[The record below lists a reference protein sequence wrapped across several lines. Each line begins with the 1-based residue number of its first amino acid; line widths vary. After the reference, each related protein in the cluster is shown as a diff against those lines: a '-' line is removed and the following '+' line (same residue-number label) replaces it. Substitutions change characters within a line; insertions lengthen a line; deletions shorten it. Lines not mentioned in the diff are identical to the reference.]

1 MLEFINVNPSSGDPI
16 YKQLH
21 EQIVRLIVGGQIQ
34 AGEELPS
41 VRKIAE
47 YFAVNPMTVSR
58 AIGMLVDQ
66 GWLERRRGQPTRVA
80 EQKPQSTEQ
89 GQTLLY
95 EGVDQL
101 IQQAKQLGVTMNEL
115 IEIISQ
121 RWEQQ

>member
-47 YFAVNPMTVSR
+47 YFTVNPMTVSR

-80 EQKPQSTEQ
+80 KQHPQSSKQ
-89 GQTLLY
+89 NQTLLY

-101 IQQAKQLGVTMNEL
+101 IQQAKQLGVTVSEL

-121 RWEQQ
+121 RWEQ

>member
-47 YFAVNPMTVSR
+47 YFTVNPMTVSR

-80 EQKPQSTEQ
+80 EQQPQSSEQ

-115 IEIISQ
+115 HEIISQ
-121 RWEQQ
+121 RWEQ

>member
-47 YFAVNPMTVSR
+47 YFTVNPMTVSR

-121 RWEQQ
+121 RWEQ

>member
-41 VRKIAE
+41 DRKIAE
-47 YFAVNPMTVSR
+47 YFTVNPMTVSR

-121 RWEQQ
+121 RWEQ

>member
-47 YFAVNPMTVSR
+47 YFTVNPMTVSR

-95 EGVDQL
+95 EGIDQL

-121 RWEQQ
+121 RWEQ

>member
-47 YFAVNPMTVSR
+47 YFTVNPMTVSR

-80 EQKPQSTEQ
+80 KQHPQSSEQ
-89 GQTLLY
+89 NQTLLY

-101 IQQAKQLGVTMNEL
+101 IQQAKQLGVTVSEL

-121 RWEQQ
+121 RWEQ

>member
-47 YFAVNPMTVSR
+47 YFTVNPMTVSR

-80 EQKPQSTEQ
+80 SQQPQSTQQ
-89 GQTLLY
+89 GHTLLH

-101 IQQAKQLGVTMNEL
+101 IQQAKQLGVSMNEL
-115 IEIISQ
+115 FEIISN
-121 RWEQQ
+121 RWEQ